1 MNYKLEVVAIKEKG
15 DGFSDV
21 EFEYDDDFKAF
32 FEKNF
37 GRLTPKLFEVVMIKA
52 LSSFAEEKD
61 L

>member
-1 MNYKLEVVAIKEKG
+1 MNYKLEVVAIKERG

-37 GRLTPKLFEVVMIKA
+37 GPLTPKLFKVVMIKA

-61 L
+61 